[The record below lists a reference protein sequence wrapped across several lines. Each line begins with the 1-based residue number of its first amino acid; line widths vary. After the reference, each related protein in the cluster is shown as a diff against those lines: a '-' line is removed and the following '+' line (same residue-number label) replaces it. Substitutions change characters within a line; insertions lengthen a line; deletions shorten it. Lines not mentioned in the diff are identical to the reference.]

1 VEGLK
6 VETSGKIALFLLNS
20 RHYSLPENKT
30 HYIDT
35 SAKIR
40 GSKTKIIYEIWDSRN
55 CVDEE
60 PNFLKPNVMC
70 L

>member
-40 GSKTKIIYEIWDSRN
+40 GSKTKIIYEI
-55 CVDEE
+55 
-60 PNFLKPNVMC
+60 
-70 L
+70 